1 MWAIVERPLC
11 SAYLLEI
18 AETVT
23 AKVEQIRQ
31 LLKSIETGD
40 PKPVLVVNEA
50 KYIQHNPQTHEGS
63 EGLATLFARLA
74 KTQPRVEMIRGF
86 ADGDYVF
93 AHMAYDFSS
102 PKVCF
107 EVFRFEDGFAV
118 EHWDNLQEQAAP
130 NHSNRTMLDGEQTLD
145 DLPAT
150 EANRARVRAFVEVV
164 LLDKQIDRI
173 EEFVD
178 VSGFAEHNP
187 RLSDDLT
194 QLKTELVPVGASQPK
209 IDYRVLHRVLAQGNF
224 VLSMSEGYVEG
235 ALSAFYDLYR
245 LQGGLIVEHWDTTEQ
260 IAPTSQWKNNNGK
273 F

>member
-18 AETVT
+18 ADTVT

-40 PKPVLVVNEA
+40 PKPVSVVNEA

-130 NHSNRTMLDGEQTLD
+130 NHSNRHHVGWR
-145 DLPAT
+145 
-150 EANRARVRAFVEVV
+150 ANAR
-164 LLDKQIDRI
+164 
-173 EEFVD
+173 
-178 VSGFAEHNP
+178 
-187 RLSDDLT
+187 
-194 QLKTELVPVGASQPK
+194 
-209 IDYRVLHRVLAQGNF
+209 
-224 VLSMSEGYVEG
+224 
-235 ALSAFYDLYR
+235 
-245 LQGGLIVEHWDTTEQ
+245 
-260 IAPTSQWKNNNGK
+260 
-273 F
+273 

>member
-1 MWAIVERPLC
+1 M
-11 SAYLLEI
+11 
-18 AETVT
+18 T

-63 EGLATLFARLA
+63 EGRATLFARLA

-164 LLDKQIDRI
+164 LLDKQM
-173 EEFVD
+173 F
-178 VSGFAEHNP
+178 
-187 RLSDDLT
+187 
-194 QLKTELVPVGASQPK
+194 
-209 IDYRVLHRVLAQGNF
+209 
-224 VLSMSEGYVEG
+224 
-235 ALSAFYDLYR
+235 
-245 LQGGLIVEHWDTTEQ
+245 
-260 IAPTSQWKNNNGK
+260 
-273 F
+273 